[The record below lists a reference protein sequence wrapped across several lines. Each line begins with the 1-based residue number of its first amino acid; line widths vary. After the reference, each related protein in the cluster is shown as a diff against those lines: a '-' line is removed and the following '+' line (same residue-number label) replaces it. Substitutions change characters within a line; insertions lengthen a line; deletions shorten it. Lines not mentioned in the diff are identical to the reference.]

1 MLSEERF
8 YTVLRI
14 DGDYAVLLPD
24 GVAAEDAFPVARAL
38 LPAETDEGVR
48 LRYSMLEYTVCG

>member
-24 GVAAEDAFPVARAL
+24 GGAAEDAFPVRRPL
-38 LPAETDEGVR
+38 QPADTDEPVR